1 MRAQQRL
8 SQAFQ
13 NCLDSLLDRS
23 RAYTLAVRRID
34 SLVSAGL
41 GQEAM
46 VNAVRSEILMLQMQ
60 LAEIEEAFRQKGAEI
75 AAQQLLVEHLPITIE
90 PEDHD
95 ELG

>member
-1 MRAQQRL
+1 
-8 SQAFQ
+8 
-13 NCLDSLLDRS
+13 
-23 RAYTLAVRRID
+23 YTLAVRRIE

-46 VNAVRSEILMLQMQ
+46 VNEVRSEILMLQMQ

-75 AAQQLLVEHLPITIE
+75 AARQLLVEHLPITIDR
-90 PEDHD
+90 EDHD

>member
-23 RAYTLAVRRID
+23 RAYTLAVRRIE

-46 VNAVRSEILMLQMQ
+46 
-60 LAEIEEAFRQKGAEI
+60 I
-75 AAQQLLVEHLPITIE
+75 AARQLLVEHLPITIE
-90 PEDHD
+90 REDHD